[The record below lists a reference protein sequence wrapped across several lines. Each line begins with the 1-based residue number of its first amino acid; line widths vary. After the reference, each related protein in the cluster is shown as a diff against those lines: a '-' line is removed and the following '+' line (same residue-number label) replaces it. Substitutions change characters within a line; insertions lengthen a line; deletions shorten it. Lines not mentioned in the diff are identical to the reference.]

1 MKLTFIFLIGTLFF
15 FATASAQKQVIDAV
29 DHTPI
34 PAASIFDASG
44 NMVGYTLSDGVFSEI
59 PESAYPITV
68 HCIGY
73 ERLVI
78 EHAEDKIWEMK
89 PSVYDLNEVVVTP
102 AKCDV
107 MKQIFYIREFF
118 SMSNETDTVTV
129 FSEHMADWFVPNSK
143 DAKFGGDLSLRI
155 LESRQYSNYQL
166 FGKDSISTDPETNF
180 PSMVEIF
187 KPIGNKV
194 TAPASFKEPG
204 DAIKLYE
211 ESGKSGMFRIKKQN
225 DQTFTIIADGLADSK
240 EHKMSPWLLKFL
252 GFTMDFNQFYV
263 TQVYRVNDKG
273 VYMLNDLIEASFV
286 MQADGRGKY
295 IRKALK
301 SDKPIVVRGTIEL
314 YVVDRDC
321 LSKDEAKEEYK
332 KKPKGMKFMIP
343 ATVPPLSESTRRLV
357 ERANAEAKNKN

>member
-78 EHAEDKIWEMK
+78 EHAEDKVWEMK

-143 DAKFGGDLSLRI
+143 DAKFGGDLLK
-155 LESRQYSNYQL
+155 N
-166 FGKDSISTDPETNF
+166 
-180 PSMVEIF
+180 
-187 KPIGNKV
+187 
-194 TAPASFKEPG
+194 
-204 DAIKLYE
+204 
-211 ESGKSGMFRIKKQN
+211 
-225 DQTFTIIADGLADSK
+225 
-240 EHKMSPWLLKFL
+240 HKWLGYHVL
-252 GFTMDFNQFYV
+252 
-263 TQVYRVNDKG
+263 
-273 VYMLNDLIEASFV
+273 
-286 MQADGRGKY
+286 
-295 IRKALK
+295 
-301 SDKPIVVRGTIEL
+301 
-314 YVVDRDC
+314 
-321 LSKDEAKEEYK
+321 
-332 KKPKGMKFMIP
+332 
-343 ATVPPLSESTRRLV
+343 
-357 ERANAEAKNKN
+357 

>member
-78 EHAEDKIWEMK
+78 EHAEDKVWEMK

-155 LESRQYSNYQL
+155 LESRQYSHYQL

-204 DAIKLYE
+204 DAIKLHE

-286 MQADGRGKY
+286 MQADGRGKFL
-295 IRKALK
+295 RMALN
-301 SDKPIVVRGTIEL
+301 SDKPIVIRSMVEY
-314 YVVDRDC
+314 YVVDRDY
-321 LSKDEAKEEYK
+321 LSKEEAKEEYK
-332 KKPKGMKFMIP
+332 NKPTNVKFVIP
-343 ATVPPLSESTRRLV
+343 STVPPLNEATKRLV
-357 ERANAEAKNKN
+357 ERANAEAKK